1 MMNNKRVILLF
12 FLGIFFI
19 INDAYGFQAD
29 FTPRISVNEEYSD
42 NIYLSS
48 RIKEHDYITSITPG
62 FTLDF
67 SGRRIG
73 ATISYEPSF
82 VFYKRE
88 TDNNTIRHS
97 AQFSGW
103 SDIGK
108 NTRLELNNSFLRT
121 EDPLAE
127 DDFFLETGEPLRDP
141 DHTVRQSREAYY
153 TNTTSL
159 DFTHQFGA
167 ADFFR
172 MGYIYGLLQNDNPE
186 DDDNKSQ
193 TPYIGLTYWFMPDMG
208 FETDFSYTMAKYAG
222 TDDPADDSKEL
233 QGSLRLIKRF
243 SRHLEGFINYNH
255 VIMDYDGDEED
266 YKVFD
271 PSIGINYVISD
282 DAHIN
287 IGVGYFMQDREE
299 SDGDSGLS
307 LSGDIGKAW
316 DFRRGSIGITGAMG
330 YDDANLG
337 AENLGFEKYYEIAC
351 RGEYSLTRR
360 FSSNI
365 SYSFRRSKY
374 VDTDENRIDR
384 TSSFGA
390 GFRYAPIRWIFLNL
404 NYLYNTVTSTDREDE
419 YDENRVVFSIS
430 FVPERPWR
438 TGS

>member
-1 MMNNKRVILLF
+1 MNYKITIPLF

-19 INDAYGFQAD
+19 INNAYSFQAD

-48 RIKEHDYITSITPG
+48 GNKEHDYITSISPG
-62 FTLDF
+62 FTLDLP
-67 SGRRIG
+67 GQRIG

-88 TDNNTIRHS
+88 TDNNTIRQN

-103 SDIGK
+103 SSLSK
-108 NTRLELNNSFLRT
+108 NTRLELNNSFVRT
-121 EDPLAE
+121 EDPLEE
-127 DDFFLETGEPLRDP
+127 DDLFLETGESLRDP
-141 DHTVRQSREAYY
+141 DHTVRQSREPYY

-159 DFTHQFGA
+159 DFIHQFGA

-172 MGYIYGLLQNDNPE
+172 MGYTYDILQNENPE

-193 TPYIGLTYWFMPDMG
+193 TSSLGLTCWFLPDMG
-208 FETDFSYTMAKYAG
+208 FETDFSYTSAKYSG

-255 VIMDYDGDEED
+255 VIMDYMGDEED
-266 YKVFD
+266 YQVFD
-271 PSIGINYVISD
+271 PSIGINYAISD
-282 DAHIN
+282 DAHLN
-287 IGVGYFMQDREE
+287 IGVGYFIQDREE

-307 LSGDIGKAW
+307 LTGDIGKAW
-316 DFRRGSIGITGAMG
+316 DFRRGSIGLTGAMG
-330 YDDANLG
+330 YDEANLG

-351 RGEYSLTRR
+351 IGEYALTQRL
-360 FSSNI
+360 NANT

-374 VDTDENRIDR
+374 VDTDENRTDR

-390 GFRYAPIRWIFLNL
+390 GFRYAPARWIFLNL
-404 NYLYNTVTSTDREDE
+404 NYQYNTVASTDREDE

-430 FVPERPWR
+430 LLPERPWKL
-438 TGS
+438 GS